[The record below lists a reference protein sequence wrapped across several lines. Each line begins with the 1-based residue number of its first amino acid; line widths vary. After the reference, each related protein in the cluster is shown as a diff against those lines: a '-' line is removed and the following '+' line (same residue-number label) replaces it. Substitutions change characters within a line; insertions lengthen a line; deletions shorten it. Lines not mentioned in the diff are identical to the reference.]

1 MILVDF
7 NQVCIASFM
16 SQVGNHTNVKIEEDL
31 VRHMVLNTIR
41 MLRSKFADKYGE
53 LVICSDSKKYWRREL
68 FPYYKANRKR
78 DRDKSD
84 VDWHSLFTFLNKIRE
99 ELKDNFPYK
108 VLNVDGAEADD
119 IIGTLVKKY
128 TQLEERILIVS
139 SDKDFMQLQKYDNVD
154 QYSPIMKKFVRT
166 DDPNKYIFEHILK
179 GDRGDGIP
187 NFLSPDDTFV
197 MNKRQKPLS
206 KKRLDTVKA
215 EGVDSLGPEGQR
227 GFYRNRQLVDLDY
240 IPDNITDKIVDE
252 YNSAVPNSRSNLLN
266 YFIKHKLKNLTETI
280 GEF

>member
-7 NQVCIASFM
+7 NQVCIANFM

-31 VRHMVLNTIR
+31 VRHMVLNSIR
-41 MLRSKFADKYGE
+41 MIRSKFSEKYGE
-53 LVICSDSKKYWRREL
+53 IVICSDNKKYWRREI
-68 FPYYKANRKR
+68 FPYYKANRKK

-84 VDWHSLFTFLNKIRE
+84 VDWYSLFTFLNKIRE

-108 VLNVDGAEADD
+108 VLNVEGAEADD
-119 IIGTLVKKY
+119 IIGTLAKKY
-128 TQLEERILIVS
+128 SDSKEHILVVS
-139 SDKDFMQLQKYDNVD
+139 SDKDFMQLQKYSNVD

-166 DDPNKYIFEHILK
+166 EDPNKYIFEHILK

-187 NFLSPDDTFV
+187 NFLSDDDTFV
-197 MNKRQKPLS
+197 MGKRQKPLS
-206 KKRLDTVKA
+206 KKRIDTVR
-215 EGVDSLGPEGQR
+215 ENGVTSLGPEGER

-240 IPDNITDKIVDE
+240 IPNNIEDKILDE
-252 YNSAVPNSRSNLLN
+252 YYSAVPNSRSNLLN
-266 YFIKHKLKNLTETI
+266 YFIKYKLKNLMETI

>member
-1 MILVDF
+1 VILVDF

-41 MLRSKFADKYGE
+41 MIRSKFSEKYGE
-53 LVICSDSKKYWRREL
+53 LVICTDSRNYWRRDI
-68 FPYYKANRKR
+68 FPYYKANRKK

-84 VDWHSLFTFLNKIRE
+84 VDWHSLFTFLNKVRE
-99 ELKDNFPYK
+99 EMKENFPYK
-108 VLNVDGAEADD
+108 VLNVNGAEADD

-128 TQLEERILIVS
+128 CGSEEKILIVS
-139 SDKDFMQLQKYDNVD
+139 SDKDFLQLQKFDNVD

-166 DDPNKYIFEHILK
+166 DDPHRYIFEHILK

-197 MNKRQKPLS
+197 MSKRQKPLS
-206 KKRLDTVKA
+206 KKRMETI
-215 EGVDSLGPEGQR
+215 EESGIESLGPEGAR

-240 IPDNITDKIVDE
+240 IPNDITDKIVNE
-252 YNSAVPNSRSNLLN
+252 YNSNVPNSRSNLLN
-266 YFIKHKLKNLTETI
+266 YFIKHKLKNLMETI

>member
-1 MILVDF
+1 VILVDF
-7 NQVCIASFM
+7 NQVCIANFM

-31 VRHMVLNTIR
+31 VRHMVLNSIR
-41 MLRSKFADKYGE
+41 MIRSKFSEKYGE
-53 LVICSDSKKYWRREL
+53 IVICSDNRKYWRREI
-68 FPYYKANRKR
+68 FPYYKANRKK

-99 ELKDNFPYK
+99 ELRDHFPYK
-108 VLNVDGAEADD
+108 VLNVEGAEADD

-128 TQLEERILIVS
+128 SDSGEHILVVS
-139 SDKDFMQLQKYDNVD
+139 SDKDFMQLQKYANVD

-187 NFLSPDDTFV
+187 NFLSDDDTFV
-197 MNKRQKPLS
+197 MGKRQKPLS
-206 KKRLDTVKA
+206 KKRIDTVR
-215 EGVDSLGPEGQR
+215 ENGIESLGPDGER
-227 GFYRNRQLVDLDY
+227 GYYRNRQLVDLDY
-240 IPDNITDKIVDE
+240 IPDNITDKILNE
-252 YNSAVPNSRSNLLN
+252 YYSSVPNSRSNLLN
-266 YFIKHKLKNLTETI
+266 YFIKHKLKNLMETI

>member
-1 MILVDF
+1 
-7 NQVCIASFM
+7 M